1 MACKI
6 ERFEGANGAALRLCL
21 GDCIAGMR
29 EHVPDGGVD
38 VVVTSPPYN
47 LGIDYNGYDD
57 TLSRDQYL
65 AWMGEWAAEV
75 NRALAEGGSLFLNV
89 GSKPTDP
96 LVPFKVLNV
105 MQEHFTLQNVIH
117 WVKSIA
123 IRKSEVGN
131 YPGITQDVV
140 VGHYKPI
147 TSKRFLND
155 CHEYIFHLTKHGE
168 VPLDRR
174 AVGVPYQDKTN
185 VNRWA
190 NSGSDLHCRGNT
202 WFIPYETILSRDK
215 ERPHPATFPV
225 ELPSRCVRLH
235 GIERARLVMDPFLG
249 IGSSALACARLGVS
263 FIGFELAP
271 EYFQESCDR
280 LEAEARE
287 GISIAKG
294 RKIENQKPGDA
305 FLPF

>member
-1 MACKI
+1 M
-6 ERFEGANGAALRLCL
+6 RFEAANGAELRLHQ

-29 EHVPDGGVD
+29 EHLADGSVD

-47 LGIDYNGYDD
+47 LGVDYNGYDD
-57 TLSRDQYL
+57 AASRDDYL
-65 AWMGEWAAEV
+65 AWMDKWAGEV
-75 NRALAEGGSLFLNV
+75 GRVLGDGGSLFLNV

-96 LVPFKVLNV
+96 LVPFQLLEV
-105 MQEHFTLQNVIH
+105 MRHHLTLQNVIH

-123 IRKSEVGN
+123 ILKSEVGD

-147 TSKRFLND
+147 NSKRFLND
-155 CHEYIFHLTKHGE
+155 CQEYIFHLTKRGD
-168 VPLDRR
+168 VPLDRL

-185 VNRWA
+185 VTRWA
-190 NSGSDLHCRGNT
+190 NVAHDLHCRGNT
-202 WFIPYETILSRDK
+202 WFIPYETIQSRDK

-225 ELPSRCVRLH
+225 ELPSRCIRLH

-249 IGSSALACARLGVS
+249 IGSSAIACARLGIP
-263 FIGFELAP
+263 FIGFEIAP
-271 EYFQESCDR
+271 DYYKESCERLRCEGNQSRKGERQKDR
-280 LEAEARE
+280 N
-287 GISIAKG
+287 GKDS
-294 RKIENQKPGDA
+294 